1 MDKINLQE
9 IPLDDIIPDPN
20 QPRNLSHSLDALI
33 EKAKSGDHHAEVIL
47 DKLSEL
53 ATSIL
58 ESGLQQPII
67 VYPSEE
73 DGKFIIYD
81 GHRRWLAAQLIQR
94 QGLRNGTIT
103 CYIRPIPKSDY
114 DTLLGQ
120 LDANI
125 QREGFN
131 IFELAR
137 SLQQVYKNFKKDGG
151 VVRIIREDGSIKTIE
166 LGIDEPDDIIW
177 NAIEKKMGISRS
189 RRYQIQAVLKL
200 SPHIQRIAE
209 ETALP
214 ESRLRYIIPLKDEQ
228 IQETIIREIVEKNLS
243 NADIKKRIKELQ
255 EASVTPPDP
264 AIPKPMR
271 IKSAINPIS
280 RLVKEMKAVRSIPKA
295 ISEKDPRTVEN
306 YRKLIPELRS
316 VIEDLEVVLTRLEFL
331 EEK

>member
-1 MDKINLQE
+1 MDKIELQE
-9 IPLDDIIPDPN
+9 IPLDAIIPDPN
-20 QPRNLSHSLDALI
+20 QPRNLRYSLDELI
-33 EKAKSGDHHAEVIL
+33 EKAKSDDHLAQGIL

-58 ESGLQQPII
+58 ESGLQQPIT
-67 VYPSEE
+67 VYPSEK

-81 GHRRWLAAQLIQR
+81 GHRRWLAAQLIRR

-103 CYIRPIPKSDY
+103 CYIRSTPKSDY

-137 SLQQVYKNFKKDGG
+137 SLQQVHKNFKKDGG

-166 LGIDEPDDIIW
+166 LGINEPDDIIW

-209 ETALP
+209 ETTLP

-264 AIPKPMR
+264 AMPKPMR

-280 RLVKEMKAVRSIPKA
+280 RLVKEMEAVRNIPNA
-295 ISEKDPRTVEN
+295 LSAKDPRTVET

-316 VIEDLEVVLTRLEFL
+316 AIEDLEVVLTKLEFL